1 VRARPRSVA
10 RARSKIGGAEKGW
23 RPSAG
28 LTTSGGRKLGA
39 STNSSGAAAVE
50 VIPLDN
56 GIEATGRNSLRVIDQ
71 EGIAGR
77 HGISEGK

>member
-28 LTTSGGRKLGA
+28 LTTSGGA
-39 STNSSGAAAVE
+39 
-50 VIPLDN
+50 
-56 GIEATGRNSLRVIDQ
+56 EARREHEQQWGSCGRGYSAR
-71 EGIAGR
+71 
-77 HGISEGK
+77 